1 MLFRWGAASSPIQ
14 TVAET
19 PRITL
24 SRPGD
29 SLRLMVIVAGLCW
42 SVAFIVIALA
52 YQLELYGDGAMF
64 SYAVAVQDVWAFHW
78 HNIPG
83 RTSVYLLT
91 LLPAE
96 VLAAITGDPWV
107 GIVAYG
113 FLFYVAPL
121 AGLAATYAADRSP
134 GRLIFLYACGSTAL
148 LCPLIFGFP
157 TEMWLAH
164 ALFWPALALSHYAR
178 STILGAAFVF
188 ATLVLLAFTHEGAFV
203 LLIAVLGTLALRGLR
218 SMPFLRGIA
227 ILLVIAVLA
236 ATSKILF
243 PPDEYYADAFRRA
256 ALHFFDPAIFR
267 VEIIV
272 ELLAAIGIY
281 AALLGLIS
289 IWFLKRACIL
299 ALPILVAL
307 FCVYWLRFDHSV
319 HANSRYYMRTALVI
333 AIPLLGAMAA
343 FAVMTREGLIS
354 KPLAKIQ
361 HALSSPRM
369 ACALASILIAV
380 TLIHV
385 VETAKFVTAWSRYR
399 EAIATLAMSQDS
411 DPALGDPR
419 FVSSKRGPP
428 DLAPLE
434 WFSTIPYLSAILANF
449 RPNRLV
455 IDPAGNYFWLSC
467 ATATHSME
475 RQLAVPFYTR
485 ELVRTYSCQNR

>member
-1 MLFRWGAASSPIQ
+1 
-14 TVAET
+14 
-19 PRITL
+19 
-24 SRPGD
+24 
-29 SLRLMVIVAGLCW
+29 MVIVAGLCW

-52 YQLELYGDGAMF
+52 CQLELYGDGAMF

-78 HNIPG
+78 HNISG

-96 VLAAITGDPWV
+96 ALAAITGNPWA

-113 FLFYVAPL
+113 FLFYVSPL
-121 AGLAATYAADRSP
+121 AGLAATYAADRSSD
-134 GRLIFLYACGSTAL
+134 RSIFLYACGSTAV

-178 STILGAAFVF
+178 SAIGAALVF
-188 ATLVLLAFTHEGAFV
+188 ATWVLLAFTHEGAFV

-227 ILLVIAVLA
+227 MLLVIAVLA
-236 ATSKILF
+236 AASKILF

-272 ELLAAIGIY
+272 ELLAAIGVY

-289 IWFLKRACIL
+289 IWFPKRACIL

-333 AIPLLGAMAA
+333 AIPLLGVVAA
-343 FAVMTREGLIS
+343 FAVMTREGLVA

-361 HALSSPRM
+361 HALSSPRR

-428 DLAPLE
+428 DLTPLE
-434 WFSTIPYLSAILANF
+434 WFSTIPYLSVILANF

-475 RQLAVPFYTR
+475 RQLVVPFYTR
-485 ELVRTYSCQNR
+485 ELVRTYSCRNR